1 MSTTPFA
8 SQSIQLPQGELTY
21 FVAGSGRPLVHLHG
35 AGGVRPNRGLEL
47 LAESLTV
54 YLPVLPGFDGTP
66 EFAGISSM
74 QHLARVMADFLD
86 AAIGETADILGLSFG
101 GWLAAWLAVL
111 YSGQVGQLC
120 LENPAGF
127 LPADAAPPSHD
138 PEVRQRAMY
147 AYPERRPPETKSGVS
162 KSTMELS
169 PVFGFRF
176 SSFPVIQSLQAP
188 PDGPPAGTWLSL
200 PGYLRGHSFLC
211 ESLIY

>member
-147 AYPERRPPETKSGVS
+147 AYPERRPPETKSEAMIEQNRATLHHYHGPNARRRDPRVRKHRGV
-162 KSTMELS
+162 
-169 PVFGFRF
+169 VFQRQRARSEDVVVAGQR
-176 SSFPVIQSLQAP
+176 I
-188 PDGPPAGTWLSL
+188 PA
-200 PGYLRGHSFLC
+200 R
-211 ESLIY
+211 